1 MRRAAIASA
10 VFLTLLVAGLWVA
23 SQTGVVQ
30 QMVRAR
36 LLDLLREHLDGDVEL
51 GHVDGTLGHSLHVS
65 DLRLVL
71 DGRTVVRVPRIDVTY
86 APLALLYGRLRLK
99 SLTLTAPEVRAV
111 RAEGRWR
118 LPAWRDTSIS
128 LVNAVEIRHLEVA
141 GGRLLLELLDG
152 TTPRRL
158 GATGIELRG
167 GLLLEGRRR
176 EVHLASLRLTPR
188 GIALSPVEGAVQ
200 VVAAD
205 TLKVSELR
213 LVTARSALEA
223 TGRVT
228 PGREVTAR
236 VSLALDP
243 GEVRAIVPTSRL
255 TDGVR
260 ATLDAAGPW
269 PAVTVAATTAF
280 DAGGAAKFTASLDL
294 AARPARYSVG
304 ARFWDLDPGA
314 TVDGLVRARVS
325 GRGRLRGRGVGFTVP
340 LAYHLALGPSEVAG
354 RALAAASVHGR
365 SGSHVHHARARVVS
379 SAGAVEV
386 RAGAATGA
394 SLAYRVASRLD
405 CRKLEDLVP
414 PVPGSLTARFT
425 VVGRGTGATDR
436 RARLRATVSRAV
448 LRGVPLTGGVVEMQ
462 LDGEALRLVGASV
475 DGPELHA
482 TASGTADLG
491 RRTVDLGVSGTAD
504 LTRLGVPFGQPA
516 AGTVALTATAR
527 GPLDAL
533 AVAGTAELEAP
544 RYAAVRAEHAHLA
557 VDLARLGGM
566 LPEGRARLSAS
577 RVRFGE
583 RSPHE
588 LVADVDW
595 RRSEGTDRASLT
607 ATARANDGTADRL
620 ALAGARSATRTT
632 VELRELVWTPP
643 EGPAW
648 RLAGPAAVVV
658 ADEVTTPGVIL
669 VAGAQ
674 RVAIAGRVALR
685 GSSDATVTVTRL
697 ALGPLCALEE
707 GPRCRGELTAH
718 AALTGTAERPA
729 LQASLR
735 TENFRVDEV
744 DYGELHLDAH
754 YADRKAALR
763 GALRHPQ
770 AGELTFDGVV
780 PVDLAWAGPHQD
792 VTDEALSLNLRAE
805 QLDLA
810 VVRALAPGQVRDAA
824 GRVSLDVSITGR
836 RSAPQATGRIALDD
850 GRLALAATGV
860 TYEELRARGNATGT
874 TLDVTELHA
883 HSGGGAL
890 DGTGRITF
898 LSGGETSLDLTLH
911 PHEFLAVER
920 PALEA
925 AVSGDVLVRGN
936 LGAPEVSGQLDVERA
951 VVRPA
956 ELPGGSAA
964 PQTDPTIIVAG
975 TPVEETPPPRATIGE
990 ATRVA
995 LDVRIARD
1003 AWVRRTDANIE
1014 LGGELHVSKAPGE
1027 PAHVSG
1033 VIRLLRGWYTFQG
1046 RKFVLEEGTITFTGP
1061 PPPDPR
1067 FDVTATFKNPRY
1079 RVTAHIGGSATKPT
1093 LALSS
1098 DPPLEQADILAVL
1111 LFGKPARELG
1121 KGESAAL
1128 QQQALSL
1135 AAGYVMPELR
1145 TSVMDTLGLDE
1156 LDVQMPQGTT
1166 QPGRVAVGRY
1176 VVGDVFVS
1184 LAQEFGTRIAQVV
1197 GVEYGITRDI
1207 SIKGSTSTRGDSAVD
1222 LFWHRRY

>member
-1 MRRAAIASA
+1 
-10 VFLTLLVAGLWVA
+10 
-23 SQTGVVQ
+23 
-30 QMVRAR
+30 
-36 LLDLLREHLDGDVEL
+36 
-51 GHVDGTLGHSLHVS
+51 
-65 DLRLVL
+65 
-71 DGRTVVRVPRIDVTY
+71 
-86 APLALLYGRLRLK
+86 
-99 SLTLTAPEVRAV
+99 
-111 RAEGRWR
+111 
-118 LPAWRDTSIS
+118 
-128 LVNAVEIRHLEVA
+128 RHLEVA

-269 PAVTVAATTAF
+269 PAVTVAAATAF

-365 SGSHVHHARARVVS
+365 SGSHVHHARARVVT

-386 RAGAATGA
+386 RAGAAAGA
-394 SLAYRVASRLD
+394 SVAYRLASRLD

-414 PVPGSLTARFT
+414 AVPGSLTARVT

-448 LRGVPLTGGVVEMQ
+448 LLGVPLTGGVVEMQ

-491 RRTVDLGVSGTAD
+491 RRTIDLGV
-504 LTRLGVPFGQPA
+504 
-516 AGTVALTATAR
+516 
-527 GPLDAL
+527 
-533 AVAGTAELEAP
+533 
-544 RYAAVRAEHAHLA
+544 
-557 VDLARLGGM
+557 
-566 LPEGRARLSAS
+566 
-577 RVRFGE
+577 
-583 RSPHE
+583 
-588 LVADVDW
+588 
-595 RRSEGTDRASLT
+595 
-607 ATARANDGTADRL
+607 DGTADRL

-658 ADEVTTPGVIL
+658 ADEVTTPGVTL

-697 ALGPLCALEE
+697 ALGPLCALEK
-707 GPRCRGELTAH
+707 GPRCGGELTAH
-718 AALTGTAERPA
+718 AALTGTAEHPA

-735 TENFRVDEV
+735 TENF
-744 DYGELHLDAH
+744 
-754 YADRKAALR
+754 
-763 GALRHPQ
+763 
-770 AGELTFDGVV
+770 
-780 PVDLAWAGPHQD
+780 
-792 VTDEALSLNLRAE
+792 
-805 QLDLA
+805 
-810 VVRALAPGQVRDAA
+810 
-824 GRVSLDVSITGR
+824 
-836 RSAPQATGRIALDD
+836 
-850 GRLALAATGV
+850 
-860 TYEELRARGNATGT
+860 
-874 TLDVTELHA
+874 
-883 HSGGGAL
+883 
-890 DGTGRITF
+890 
-898 LSGGETSLDLTLH
+898 
-911 PHEFLAVER
+911 
-920 PALEA
+920 
-925 AVSGDVLVRGN
+925 
-936 LGAPEVSGQLDVERA
+936 
-951 VVRPA
+951 
-956 ELPGGSAA
+956 
-964 PQTDPTIIVAG
+964 
-975 TPVEETPPPRATIGE
+975 
-990 ATRVA
+990 
-995 LDVRIARD
+995 
-1003 AWVRRTDANIE
+1003 
-1014 LGGELHVSKAPGE
+1014 
-1027 PAHVSG
+1027 
-1033 VIRLLRGWYTFQG
+1033 
-1046 RKFVLEEGTITFTGP
+1046 
-1061 PPPDPR
+1061 
-1067 FDVTATFKNPRY
+1067 
-1079 RVTAHIGGSATKPT
+1079 
-1093 LALSS
+1093 
-1098 DPPLEQADILAVL
+1098 
-1111 LFGKPARELG
+1111 
-1121 KGESAAL
+1121 
-1128 QQQALSL
+1128 
-1135 AAGYVMPELR
+1135 
-1145 TSVMDTLGLDE
+1145 
-1156 LDVQMPQGTT
+1156 
-1166 QPGRVAVGRY
+1166 
-1176 VVGDVFVS
+1176 
-1184 LAQEFGTRIAQVV
+1184 
-1197 GVEYGITRDI
+1197 
-1207 SIKGSTSTRGDSAVD
+1207 
-1222 LFWHRRY
+1222 

>member
-1 MRRAAIASA
+1 
-10 VFLTLLVAGLWVA
+10 
-23 SQTGVVQ
+23 
-30 QMVRAR
+30 
-36 LLDLLREHLDGDVEL
+36 
-51 GHVDGTLGHSLHVS
+51 
-65 DLRLVL
+65 
-71 DGRTVVRVPRIDVTY
+71 
-86 APLALLYGRLRLK
+86 
-99 SLTLTAPEVRAV
+99 
-111 RAEGRWR
+111 
-118 LPAWRDTSIS
+118 
-128 LVNAVEIRHLEVA
+128 
-141 GGRLLLELLDG
+141 
-152 TTPRRL
+152 
-158 GATGIELRG
+158 
-167 GLLLEGRRR
+167 
-176 EVHLASLRLTPR
+176 
-188 GIALSPVEGAVQ
+188 
-200 VVAAD
+200 
-205 TLKVSELR
+205 
-213 LVTARSALEA
+213 VTARL
-223 TGRVT
+223 
-228 PGREVTAR
+228 
-236 VSLALDP
+236 SLALDP

-280 DAGGAAKFTASLDL
+280 DAGGAAELTASLDL
-294 AARPARYSVG
+294 AARPARYSSG
-304 ARFWDLDPGA
+304 ARFRDLDPGRPW
-314 TVDGLVRARVS
+314 TGSCVRASRDAGGCAAEVS
-325 GRGRLRGRGVGFTVP
+325 ASRSRSRITSP
-340 LAYHLALGPSEVAG
+340 SGPRRSPD
-354 RALAAASVHGR
+354 GR
-365 SGSHVHHARARVVS
+365 SRRQASMDAVAPTFNHTRARVVG

-386 RAGAATGA
+386 RAGRPPAHPSPIA
-394 SLAYRVASRLD
+394 SRVASIAGSSRS
-405 CRKLEDLVP
+405 RA
-414 PVPGSLTARFT
+414 PGAGLADGALH
-425 VVGRGTGATDR
+425 GRRSGTGATDR

-462 LDGEALRLVGASV
+462 LDGEALRLVGANV

-527 GPLDAL
+527 GRSMRSPWQARPSSKRHAMPPSGRSTHTSRSIWRAWVGCYPRPCAAQCEPGPVRRAL
-533 AVAGTAELEAP
+533 
-544 RYAAVRAEHAHLA
+544 
-557 VDLARLGGM
+557 
-566 LPEGRARLSAS
+566 
-577 RVRFGE
+577 
-583 RSPHE
+583 PHE

-607 ATARANDGTADRL
+607 ATARADDGTADRL
-620 ALAGARSATRTT
+620 ALAGARSATRTA

-658 ADEVTTPGVIL
+658 ADDVTTPGVIL

-685 GSSDATVTVTRL
+685 GSSDATVSVTRL

-744 DYGELHLDAH
+744 DYGNLHLDAL

-810 VVRALAPGQVRDAA
+810 VVRVLAPGQVRDAA

-883 HSGGGAL
+883 RSGGGAL
-890 DGTGRITF
+890 DGAGRITF

-911 PHEFLAVER
+911 PHEFLAVVR

-936 LGAPEVSGQLDVERA
+936 L
-951 VVRPA
+951 
-956 ELPGGSAA
+956 
-964 PQTDPTIIVAG
+964 
-975 TPVEETPPPRATIGE
+975 
-990 ATRVA
+990 
-995 LDVRIARD
+995 AR
-1003 AWVRRTDANIE
+1003 RR
-1014 LGGELHVSKAPGE
+1014 
-1027 PAHVSG
+1027 
-1033 VIRLLRGWYTFQG
+1033 
-1046 RKFVLEEGTITFTGP
+1046 
-1061 PPPDPR
+1061 
-1067 FDVTATFKNPRY
+1067 
-1079 RVTAHIGGSATKPT
+1079 
-1093 LALSS
+1093 
-1098 DPPLEQADILAVL
+1098 
-1111 LFGKPARELG
+1111 
-1121 KGESAAL
+1121 
-1128 QQQALSL
+1128 
-1135 AAGYVMPELR
+1135 
-1145 TSVMDTLGLDE
+1145 
-1156 LDVQMPQGTT
+1156 
-1166 QPGRVAVGRY
+1166 
-1176 VVGDVFVS
+1176 
-1184 LAQEFGTRIAQVV
+1184 
-1197 GVEYGITRDI
+1197 
-1207 SIKGSTSTRGDSAVD
+1207 
-1222 LFWHRRY
+1222 